1 MASELWLPAAVIVTI
16 IDVVVIM
23 VWTAKFTDRSLE
35 ATGSRWRFSLTTLL
49 VATALIAVHA
59 ALLMQFFRP

>member
-1 MASELWLPAAVIVTI
+1 MASELWLPTAVIVTI

-35 ATGSRWRFSLTTLL
+35 GAGSRWRFSLTTLL
-49 VATALIAVHA
+49 IAMALLAVNT
-59 ALLMQFFRP
+59 ALLMRFFRP